1 MLWPTQ
7 SHGCNLRPN
16 LSPGSSSGLN
26 RLQAALASTTASS
39 ELGRGGMNVVYL
51 AHDLRHE
58 RPVALKV
65 LHPELA
71 QTLGTD
77 RFLREIKLGARLQHP
92 HMVSVHDSGEVHAG
106 SEGPGCVWSAC
117 RTSRARACG
126 TTCAASASFRS
137 TRFEVAVVRPN

>member
-106 SEGPGCVWSAC
+106 SEGPGCVWFSMPYFEGESL
-117 RTSRARACG
+117 RDHLRRERQLSVDEVRSRG
-126 TTCAASASFRS
+126 GAA
-137 TRFEVAVVRPN
+137 